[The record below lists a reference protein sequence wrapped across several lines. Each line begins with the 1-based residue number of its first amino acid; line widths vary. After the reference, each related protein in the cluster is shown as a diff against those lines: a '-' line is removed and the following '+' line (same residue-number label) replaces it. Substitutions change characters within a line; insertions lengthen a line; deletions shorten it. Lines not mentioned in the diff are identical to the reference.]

1 MYGPTAILALLLA
14 LSAAG
19 NVFLW
24 KHGEALKQEMGA
36 VQQLAADAKAAGEA
50 CSKGV
55 EDMAKAA
62 GSRQKRLEAQM
73 AAVAPEVRRAQA
85 DSLAALQAKPSDP
98 ANLCASLEKYLRE
111 QVKAE
116 RGGK

>member
-1 MYGPTAILALLLA
+1 MYAIGILALLLA

-36 VQQLAADAKAAGEA
+36 VQQLATDAKAAGEA

-62 GSRQKRLEAQM
+62 GTRQKRLETAL
-73 AAVAPEVRRAQA
+73 AAVAPEVRRAQSDA
-85 DSLAALQAKPSDP
+85 LAALSAKPDN
-98 ANLCASLEKYLRE
+98 AADLCGSLERYLRS
-111 QVKAE
+111 QIKAE
-116 RGGK
+116 RGIK